1 MSHWVTDSMGNWVT
15 RWLSHYWHIL
25 TWTLGFQQNLSFW
38 KSIYYKGSDMHN
50 SEKWAKLG
58 LVRYHTLLE
67 LLFLRLLLIANKA
80 IIFDICPG
88 GRPPGQI
95 SEITAFFAISKNR
108 KNTLYY
114 QLDWIILK
122 SWTNKAIVMTKTF
135 NFGLWCRNSH
145 TNWLLCAG
153 MKWQNEAHHF
163 LHGIVTLMVD
173 NWRFDL
179 LSRKK
184 PARSSSSSSPYVFG
198 INDNIIIIF
207 IVDFDVMVICDRI
220 LHE

>member
-1 MSHWVTDSMGNWVT
+1 M
-15 RWLSHYWHIL
+15 
-25 TWTLGFQQNLSFW
+25 
-38 KSIYYKGSDMHN
+38 
-50 SEKWAKLG
+50 
-58 LVRYHTLLE
+58 
-67 LLFLRLLLIANKA
+67 
-80 IIFDICPG
+80 
-88 GRPPGQI
+88 
-95 SEITAFFAISKNR
+95 
-108 KNTLYY
+108 
-114 QLDWIILK
+114 K

-135 NFGLWCRNSH
+135 HFGLWCRNSH

-220 LHE
+220 LHKKTFKTLPKFGNGHSMNLPLPYKREIFLSQKKW